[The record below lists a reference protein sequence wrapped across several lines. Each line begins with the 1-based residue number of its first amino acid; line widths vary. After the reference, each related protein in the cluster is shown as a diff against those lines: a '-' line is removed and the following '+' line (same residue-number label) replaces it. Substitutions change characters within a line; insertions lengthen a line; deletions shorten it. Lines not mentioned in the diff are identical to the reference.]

1 MQQANS
7 EIQFLFIINP
17 ISGTAQKHNIP
28 EMIYRIIKTD
38 KSRIKIVLTRYAG
51 HGRELAAEAVQQGI
65 PYIIS
70 VGGDGTMNEIASSLL
85 YTESSLGIIPMG
97 SGNGLARHLNIP
109 LDTEKAIHLLN
120 NFSITTIDSGNING
134 MPFFCTAGIG
144 LDAQVSK
151 VFDELPTRGL
161 KTYTKAFLKK
171 VRSYRGDDLVIR
183 INGADKEIT
192 GRFLLSTFAN
202 SNQYGNNAF
211 IAPNASL
218 TDQQLNLVLMRPVNV
233 VEALEKIYKLFSK
246 KLDTDRDV
254 TQLVF
259 HNIEI
264 ERNVEGPA
272 HIDGDPV
279 LLGKNISVKCVPHAL
294 RLLTPFNNTYSSKK

>member
-1 MQQANS
+1 MQDLHS
-7 EIQFLFIINP
+7 DIQFLFIINP

-28 EMIYRIIKTD
+28 DLVYRILKVERD
-38 KSRIKIVLTRYAG
+38 RIKIVLTRYAG
-51 HGRELAAEAVQQGI
+51 HGRELAAEAAQQGI

-85 YTESSLGIIPMG
+85 HTSSSLGIIPMG

-109 LDTEKAIHLLN
+109 LDIEKAIGLLN
-120 NFSITTIDSGNING
+120 DFSITSIDSGNING

-151 VFDELPTRGL
+151 VFDELPTRGF
-161 KTYTKAFLKK
+161 KTYTKAFIKK
-171 VRSYRGDDLVIR
+171 VRSYRGDNLQIR
-183 INGADKEIT
+183 INDTQEIS
-192 GRFLLSTFAN
+192 GKFLLSTFAN

-218 TDQQLNLVLMRPVNV
+218 TDQQLNLVLMRPVNAI
-233 VEALEKIYKLFSK
+233 EALEKIYKLFSK
-246 KLDTDRDV
+246 KLDTDKDI
-254 TQLVF
+254 TQLLF
-259 HNIEI
+259 NKIEI
-264 ERNVEGPA
+264 EREAEGPA

-279 LLGKNISVKCVPHAL
+279 LLGKYITVKCVPNAL
-294 RLLTPFNNTYSSKK
+294 RIITPSTLAI

>member
-7 EIQFLFIINP
+7 EVIFLFIINP

-28 EMIYRIIKTD
+28 EMIYRTMKVD
-38 KSRIKIVLTRYAG
+38 RNRIKIVLTRYAG

-65 PYIIS
+65 RFVIS

-85 YTESSLGIIPMG
+85 HTDVSLGIIPMG
-97 SGNGLARHLNIP
+97 SGNGLARHLKIP
-109 LDTEKAIHLLN
+109 LDPAKAIDLLN

-161 KTYTKAFLKK
+161 KTYTKAFIKK
-171 VRSYRGDDLVIR
+171 VRSYQGDDLQIR
-183 INGADKEIT
+183 IDGDKEIS
-192 GRFLLSTFAN
+192 GKFLLSTFAN

-218 TDQQLNLVLMRPVNV
+218 TDQRLNLVLLKPVNV
-233 VEALEKIYKLFSK
+233 IEALEKIYKLFTK
-246 KLDTDRDV
+246 KLDTDKDV
-254 TQLVF
+254 QHVF
-259 HNIEI
+259 FSTIEI
-264 ERNVEGPA
+264 SRNTAGPA

-279 LLGKNISVKCVPHAL
+279 LLGTAISVRCNPLSLKI
-294 RLLTPFNNTYSSKK
+294 LTPAN